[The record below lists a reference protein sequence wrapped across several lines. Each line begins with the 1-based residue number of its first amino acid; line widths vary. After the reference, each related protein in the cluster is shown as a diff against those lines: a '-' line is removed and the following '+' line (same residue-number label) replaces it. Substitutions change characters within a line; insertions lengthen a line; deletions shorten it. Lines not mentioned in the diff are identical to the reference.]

1 MNDPGAHEPMNQ
13 VANDL
18 EDNPYEKEEK
28 LEKEEEEDFLDPR
41 LARSQDLDDTY
52 MLTQIPSRW
61 WFASTA
67 CPLIAGTF
75 GPMANAFSI
84 CALVVYW
91 REYIPEGGTEAHGKS
106 IKDPPWFVRPSSLSL
121 DGSR

>member
-1 MNDPGAHEPMNQ
+1 MNDPGVDQPVAQ
-13 VANDL
+13 VAEDL

-41 LARSQDLDDTY
+41 LVWPLQGSIFTNRVD
-52 MLTQIPSRW
+52 SRW

-91 REYIPEGGTEAHGKS
+91 REFIPVDGTEAHGKS
-106 IKDPPWFVRPSSLSL
+106 IKDPAWFVF
-121 DGSR
+121 